1 MILADER
8 IIIKHLKN
16 VIRRHTESKCTG
28 KLIKAVN
35 GLEKDKNKQ
44 WRMYL

>member
-16 VIRRHTESKCTG
+16 VIRRYQKSKCTE